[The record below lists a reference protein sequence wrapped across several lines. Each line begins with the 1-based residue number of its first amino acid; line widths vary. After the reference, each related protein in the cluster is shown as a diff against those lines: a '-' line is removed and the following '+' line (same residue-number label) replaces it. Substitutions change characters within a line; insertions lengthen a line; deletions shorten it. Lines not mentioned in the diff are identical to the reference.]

1 MNSQLRASRG
11 DWLVIE
17 RAGVGQAA
25 RRGLIVGVRSP
36 DGSPP
41 YVVRW
46 AGYGHTTLMFP
57 GPDARVLSAREV
69 ERARS
74 ALRSDGPLARFWQWL
89 LRERSG
95 GSRR

>member
-1 MNSQLRASRG
+1 MNSHLRASRG

-25 RRGLIVGVRSP
+25 RRGLIVGVRSQ

-57 GPDARVLSAREV
+57 GPDARVLSAREA
-69 ERARS
+69 ERSRT
-74 ALRSDGPLARFWQWL
+74 ALRSNGPVSRFWQRL
-89 LRERSG
+89 LRGRSG
-95 GSRR
+95 GNWR